1 VFAFYGDEEMKMVMW
16 RRSRTRVTI
25 GIFLAFALVGGVAFA
40 LWTSTAN
47 GSGGAKAITAVTV
60 TVNAV
65 TGSADL
71 YPGGPAGIVS
81 FTLTNSNPYAITFD
95 KLTAASVTAV
105 TGGIGGSPACATTD
119 LSVSTLPITGLSLTV
134 GANTTSAT
142 RTIAGVV
149 SMNSSAPDACQG
161 AVFAVSLTLTGSQ
174 S

>member
-1 VFAFYGDEEMKMVMW
+1 MKLEGVLRKSRARAAMGVFL
-16 RRSRTRVTI
+16 S
-25 GIFLAFALVGGVAFA
+25 FALVGGVAFA
-40 LWTSTAN
+40 LWTSSGN
-47 GSGGAKAITAVTV
+47 GSGDAKAITAVTV

-71 YPGGPAGIVS
+71 YPGGPAGVVS

-95 KLTAASVTAV
+95 KLTVASVTTV
-105 TGGIGGSPACATTD
+105 SGGIGGSPACATTD
-119 LSVSTLPITGLSLTV
+119 LTVSTLPITGLSVTV